1 MWSRWHELYVGKVTP
16 TEPRVWNLRLN
27 NLHTKADRISKVV
40 VQELESKILHT
51 QTSHFNQTYLKI
63 TSRFL
68 FLNGFNST
76 VISES
81 LEQVLLSSKA
91 WVRWGRSSKYL
102 NRPYSIHFPTRGNW
116 NTGRDIR
123 DSHPLA
129 AEPHGICLSYP
140 CPPTQLW

>member
-1 MWSRWHELYVGKVTP
+1 MSCMLGKYHQLK
-16 TEPRVWNLRLN
+16 PRVWNLGLDNLN
-27 NLHTKADRISKVV
+27 TKAERTSNVV

-68 FLNGFNST
+68 FLTGSNST

-81 LEQVLLSSKA
+81 LEQVLLGSKA
-91 WVRWGRSSKYL
+91 WVRGGRSSKYL
-102 NRPYSIHFPTRGNW
+102 NRPHSIHFPTRGNW

-140 CPPTQLW
+140 CPPTQL